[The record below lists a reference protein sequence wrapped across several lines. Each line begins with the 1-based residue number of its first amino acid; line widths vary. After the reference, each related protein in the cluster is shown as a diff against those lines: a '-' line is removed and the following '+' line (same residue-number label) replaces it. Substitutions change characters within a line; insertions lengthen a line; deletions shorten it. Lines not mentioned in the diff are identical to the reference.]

1 MEWYDIASPDLPI
14 LRTVYTVAIIAGCT
28 YSSHSMYQTHP
39 NTRGRLE
46 SNSCQAPF
54 HVHRVANFGV
64 VWSTSESR
72 MSLQFS
78 LPFFFGHGETSLR
91 WPWSHALTPLGLN
104 GRLTALGLA
113 LNFGDRG
120 LGSSIR
126 TIAYVIKSGNGI
138 ITNRGQNAN

>member
-1 MEWYDIASPDLPI
+1 MSSPFSCSQSRQLWRRLVHIRVTDVPAIFAS
-14 LRTVYTVAIIAGCT
+14 
-28 YSSHSMYQTHP
+28 
-39 NTRGRLE
+39 
-46 SNSCQAPF
+46 
-54 HVHRVANFGV
+54 
-64 VWSTSESR
+64 
-72 MSLQFS
+72 
-78 LPFFFGHGETSLR
+78 FFFGHGETSLR